1 MNDAPQAASAA
12 ESIFQRVGR
21 PYLIEAVRLVESG
34 EAGVLA
40 IDTAAE
46 AAGYPVGPL
55 RQLDDTGLDVDL
67 ALDRALARMYP
78 GGRFEAPLLQVR
90 LVEAGR
96 CGRSAGRGFYR
107 YRGTD
112 RRQRTGSPSPD
123 VGAAGPVG
131 AAPPDGVT
139 RDDEATPAAAP
150 RSTLELSSAAII
162 ERLELATV
170 NEAYRVVEDGLG
182 SPPSIDSIMR
192 AAGHPLGP
200 FEMVDRAGLRHI
212 VARLRALETATAGA
226 IGRPISG
233 GQPALAD
240 GDRVSAAGELSC
252 RPGARAPMSPR
263 PGR

>member
-1 MNDAPQAASAA
+1 MNDILRAPSTV
-12 ESIFQRVGR
+12 ELILQRVGR
-21 PYLIEAVRLVESG
+21 PYLIEAVRLVEAG

-40 IDTAAE
+40 IDMAAE
-46 AAGYPVGPL
+46 AAGYPMGPL

-78 GGRFEAPLLQVR
+78 HGGRFEAPLLQVR

-96 CGRSAGRGFYR
+96 RGRAAGRGFYR

-112 RRQRTGSPSPD
+112 VGTGGIATPD

-131 AAPPDGVT
+131 AVARVGAADPAGAS
-139 RDDEATPAAAP
+139 RDDNVTPAAAP

-182 SPPSIDSIMR
+182 SPPAIDSIMR

-212 VARLRALETATAGA
+212 VDRLRALEAATAV
-226 IGRPISG
+226 RSG
-233 GQPALAD
+233 DQY
-240 GDRVSAAGELSC
+240 RVASLLWQMATV
-252 RPGARAPMSPR
+252 
-263 PGR
+263 

>member
-1 MNDAPQAASAA
+1 MNDVPQAPSTA
-12 ESIFQRVGR
+12 ELILQRVGR

-40 IDTAAE
+40 IDMAAE

-55 RQLDDTGLDVDL
+55 RQLDDIGLDVDL
-67 ALDRALARMYP
+67 VLDRALARMYP
-78 GGRFEAPLLQVR
+78 HSGRFEAPLLQVR

-96 CGRSAGRGFYR
+96 CGRTVGRGFYR

-112 RRQRTGSPSPD
+112 AGAGGIATPDVGTGGIDTPD
-123 VGAAGPVG
+123 VGAAAPV
-131 AAPPDGVT
+131 GVT

-150 RSTLELSSAAII
+150 RSTPELPPAAII

-182 SPPSIDSIMR
+182 SPPAIDSIMR

-212 VARLRALETATAGA
+212 VARLRALETATAD
-226 IGRPISG
+226 RSG
-233 GQPALAD
+233 DQY
-240 GDRVSAAGELSC
+240 RVASLLWQMATV
-252 RPGARAPMSPR
+252 
-263 PGR
+263 